1 MCFISVSRTQ
11 IVSCRTVFDR
21 HGHFVRV
28 HCVFLLMMIMITV
41 MMMMMMLPKK
51 QKEREHLGNLLETC
65 IDLNDR
71 SVGCEGVE

>member
-1 MCFISVSRTQ
+1 
-11 IVSCRTVFDR
+11 
-21 HGHFVRV
+21 
-28 HCVFLLMMIMITV
+28 MITV